1 MTPRPR
7 APDAPSGGP
16 RGGGNAAVPTERL
29 QNLLAA
35 AGLAS
40 RRGAAALLATGR
52 VAVNGIPATEPGLR
66 IDPARDRVTLDGRP
80 VRPEPL
86 HTYLADKPRG
96 ILCTA
101 RDPQGRPT
109 ITDWAKTVG
118 APKTLR
124 LYTVG
129 RLDYDSEGLILL
141 TNDGD
146 LAQRLAH
153 PSHHTEKEYRVW
165 LDHLPDAPRR
175 RAILRG
181 IQDRGEHLRA
191 LAIHDDPPPSPKH
204 PPSLRL
210 VLGEGRNRHIRRLM
224 SALGLRVLRLRRIRI
239 GPLTEAHLRHRPLV
253 PLSPTLLSTLLRTP

>member
-1 MTPRPR
+1 M
-7 APDAPSGGP
+7 SE
-16 RGGGNAAVPTERL
+16 NPTTRL
-29 QNLLAA
+29 QTLLAS

-52 VAVNGIPATEPGLR
+52 VAVNGTPATEPGLR
-66 IDPARDRVTLDGRP
+66 IDPTRDTITLDGRP
-80 VRPEPL
+80 IRPEP
-86 HTYLADKPRG
+86 HKTYLADKPRG
-96 ILCTA
+96 ILCTSH
-101 RDPQGRPT
+101 DPQGRPT
-109 ITDWAKTVG
+109 IIQWAQSVG
-118 APKTLR
+118 APKNLR
-124 LYTVG
+124 LYTIG

-141 TNDGD
+141 TNDGA

-165 LDHLPDAPRR
+165 LDRLPTPPQRR
-175 RAILRG
+175 QILRG

-224 SALGLRVLRLRRIRI
+224 AALDLHVLRLRRIRI
-239 GPLTEAHLRHRPLV
+239 GPLTETHLHHRPLLEL
-253 PLSPTLLSTLLRTP
+253 PPSALSRLLAP